1 MDGYKDLM
9 VAYLETTGDLMYYKN
24 LEGRLEAA
32 QDYINSASYIDV
44 KILCTIIGLE
54 VKKNG

>member
-9 VAYLETTGDLMYYKN
+9 AAYLETTGDLMDYKN

-32 QDYINSASYIDV
+32 QDYISAAAYIDV

-54 VKKNG
+54 VKENG